1 MNNAETVAALR
12 AEAQVHQNAA
22 RRLNQRADD
31 VEQYGAQSSLY
42 SSANS
47 TAELARIKSAAAADL
62 SISSW
67 DGTAA

>member
-1 MNNAETVAALR
+1 MNNTETAAALR
-12 AEAQVHQNAA
+12 AEAVVHLAAA

-47 TAELARIKSAAAADL
+47 TAEITRIKSAAAADL